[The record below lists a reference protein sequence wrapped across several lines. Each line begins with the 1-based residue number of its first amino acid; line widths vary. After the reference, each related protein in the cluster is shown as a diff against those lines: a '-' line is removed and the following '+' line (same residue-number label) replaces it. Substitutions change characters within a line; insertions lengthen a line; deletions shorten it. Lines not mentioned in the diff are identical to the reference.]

1 MRFPHMIGGKNEKI
15 LYKKREINKLHID
28 KSEKIGNNS
37 SLNRK

>member
-15 LYKKREINKLHID
+15 LYKKREIKLHIE